1 MRVNATVTRLEKN
14 FAVVESE
21 RLSACEGCH
30 KHAEGCSVCSL
41 MGPNKKISA
50 KAKNTVG
57 AKLGDTVEIE
67 TQTKTVMFYSFLVFV
82 LPIAVML
89 AFYGIASA
97 LWLSELWR
105 CLTSIGGFVL
115 TFIFLLVYSKFRVE
129 NKCDA
134 EIIKIIERKEN
145 ID

>member
-1 MRVNATVTRLEKN
+1 MRVKATVIRLEKK
-14 FAVVESE
+14 FAIVESE

-50 KAKNTVG
+50 KAKNTLG
-57 AKLGDTVEIE
+57 AGLGDIVEIE

-82 LPIAVML
+82 LPIALML
-89 AFYGIASA
+89 AFYGIASFFGLA
-97 LWLSELWR
+97 ELWR
-105 CLTSIGGFVL
+105 CLAAIGGFVL
-115 TFIFLLVYSKFRVE
+115 TFIFLLIYSKFRVE

-145 ID
+145 AD